1 VVLSPSHGPNRRY
14 VLAREGETTVV
25 NHLGTRWRLR
35 VLSEA
40 RALARA
46 ATQGAAQGDELRSEM
61 PGAVTEIH
69 VAAGDA
75 VAAGDVLVVM
85 EAMKLIFPLVAA
97 RAGTVAAVLCKPGD
111 VVPRG
116 QTMVELEPLAA
127 VPKVA
132 AKAEA

>member
-1 VVLSPSHGPNRRY
+1 MLSPSHGPTRRY
-14 VLAREGETTVV
+14 LLARDGETTVV
-25 NHLGTRWRLR
+25 NHLGTRWRLQ
-35 VLSEA
+35 VLNEA
-40 RALARA
+40 RALGRA
-46 ATQGAAQGDELRSEM
+46 ATQGVAQGDELRSEM

-116 QTMVELEPLAA
+116 QTMVQFEPLAA
-127 VPKVA
+127 VSELEAKV
-132 AKAEA
+132 EA